1 MAKAK
6 ASLKVTKG
14 VFEAAKLLLENGA
27 TNGEIAKY
35 LKIST
40 DVVTFIRKAETYE
53 EYQTIMYEYS
63 LKQRQREAARVAA
76 IKAKETPKEE
86 PKPETPPQIV
96 EHRQTVTVQATWQMT
111 QEMQK
116 TNELLKQISNKLAY
130 IVDELCGVKSDAKP
144 DN

>member
-1 MAKAK
+1 MAKAMK
-6 ASLKVTKG
+6 SLKVTKG
-14 VFEAAKLLLENGA
+14 IFDAAKLLIENGA
-27 TNGEIAKY
+27 NNTEVAKY
-35 LKIST
+35 LKVST
-40 DVVTFIRKAETYE
+40 DVVSFIRRSETYE

-63 LKQRQREAARVAA
+63 LKQRQRAAA
-76 IKAKETPKEE
+76 IKAKEELKEE
-86 PKPETPPQIV
+86 PKPEITPQIV

-144 DN
+144 DH

>member
-1 MAKAK
+1 MAKAMK
-6 ASLKVTKG
+6 SLKVTKG
-14 VFEAAKLLLENGA
+14 IFDAAKLLIENGA
-27 TNGEIAKY
+27 NNTEVAKY
-35 LKIST
+35 LKVST
-40 DVVTFIRKAETYE
+40 DVVSFIRRSETYE

-63 LKQRQREAARVAA
+63 LKMRQRAAA

-130 IVDELCGVKSDAKP
+130 IVDELCGVKGNAEP
-144 DN
+144 DH